1 MISIDTNSEYTMDRR
16 WNIRIQQLPCDS
28 TYKGM
33 HVSYCYNCIIVDTIS
48 TSV

>member
-1 MISIDTNSEYTMDRR
+1 MISVDTNSEYKDR

-33 HVSYCYNCIIVDTIS
+33 HIIFFFI
-48 TSV
+48 